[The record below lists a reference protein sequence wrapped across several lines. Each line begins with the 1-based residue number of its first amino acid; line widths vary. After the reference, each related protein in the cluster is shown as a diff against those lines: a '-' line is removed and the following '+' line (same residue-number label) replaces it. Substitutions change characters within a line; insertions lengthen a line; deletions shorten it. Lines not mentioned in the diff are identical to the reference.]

1 MKLLTS
7 PFYYFCLRIVHLPAA
22 LSAHKL
28 FITLPCRTV
37 LPISALG
44 VCWEERRSYMSWA
57 DEQRCVD
64 TCQEFFFFKAIISN
78 SAAEDKIMLLFLY
91 LFYSLANSFLPF
103 TLSLEQ
109 VEKLKKQVVQVW
121 QNKRR
126 PNLGLKDTHELK
138 LQAALTWL
146 RPLIATA
153 PTTPVDATRHLPT
166 PRYTHWPDKGC
177 ACI

>member
-22 LSAHKL
+22 LSVHKL
-28 FITLPCRTV
+28 FITLPSRTL
-37 LPISALG
+37 LPVSALG
-44 VCWEERRSYMSWA
+44 VCWEEGRSYMSWA

-64 TCQEFFFFKAIISN
+64 SFFKAIISN
-78 SAAEDKIMLLFLY
+78 GAAEDKINLLILY
-91 LFYSLANSFLPF
+91 LFDSWAKSCLPF
-103 TLSLEQ
+103 ALWLEL

-138 LQAALTWL
+138 LQGALAGL
-146 RPLIATA
+146 SPLITTA
-153 PTTPVDATRHLPT
+153 PTDTCRRPQHLRTSHDAPLSGSAP
-166 PRYTHWPDKGC
+166 
-177 ACI
+177 INII